1 MKVCIIGNGLI
12 SLTLAQALV
21 NRGVSVDIL
30 CRNKP
35 KNYDLT
41 RTLGISDSNIKYI
54 NKYIINIEKIQ
65 WKIKKI
71 KVYTENFTKDEVL
84 NFSRGEKNLFSIIKN
99 HQLYTKLN
107 KNLKKDVLFN
117 YKKNLSYKNIIKKN
131 YKLIIVCDSTHEITK
146 KFFFRNLKKDYNSQA
161 YTTIINHKKILNN
174 NIAIQV
180 FTKKGPIAF
189 LPISEDKTSVVC
201 SLRTDNS
208 KININNLIQKFNPKY
223 QISKINKISFFELR
237 SSNLR
242 KYYKDNMLAFG
253 DLLHRVHP
261 LAGQGFNMTLRDIKE
276 LISIIDEKIKLGL
289 EFDNSICVDFEN
301 KTKDKNFFF
310 SESIDWIYELFN
322 FESKFKKNLLGRP
335 AELINKNK
343 YLNNFIKKFADVGF

>member
-84 NFSRGEKNLFSIIKN
+84 NFSRGEKKLFSIIKN

-107 KNLKKDVLFN
+107 KNLKKNVLFN

-174 NIAIQV
+174 NMAIQV

-335 AELINKNK
+335 VELINKNK
-343 YLNNFIKKFADVGF
+343 YLNNFIKKFADFGF

>member
-71 KVYTENFTKDEVL
+71 KVYTENFSKDEVL
-84 NFSRGEKNLFSIIKN
+84 NFSRGEKKLFSIIKN

-107 KNLKKDVLFN
+107 KNLKKNVLFN

-322 FESKFKKNLLGRP
+322 FESKFRKNLLGRP